1 MKTVAKIMLA
11 VIMVFGF
18 AAGASAQLTI
28 SDVCKKRA
36 QETVGQLNDYI
47 KGMVKKNLSLDNRNR
62 KKDAAL
68 DLFIGKGGPYEL
80 AGVRKEG
87 VKMETTSIN
96 AMGRETKNTRLMTIY
111 FKRLIDLIVR
121 GTYTEI
127 IITSTYFYDM
137 DVSRVRQ
144 VDDDTF
150 ECVVSF
156 SQGFIG
162 KRGENASYVD
172 ITKKDVKAYIRKIV
186 TDAGVEY
193 QCTLGDVSAGE
204 TQRATVSDAMNQ

>member
-68 DLFIGKGGPYEL
+68 DLFSVYGAVPLDEFFAL
-80 AGVRKEG
+80 LEAG
-87 VKMETTSIN
+87 
-96 AMGRETKNTRLMTIY
+96 
-111 FKRLIDLIVR
+111 DLKV
-121 GTYTEI
+121 
-127 IITSTYFYDM
+127 F
-137 DVSRVRQ
+137 
-144 VDDDTF
+144 
-150 ECVVSF
+150 
-156 SQGFIG
+156 
-162 KRGENASYVD
+162 
-172 ITKKDVKAYIRKIV
+172 
-186 TDAGVEY
+186 
-193 QCTLGDVSAGE
+193 
-204 TQRATVSDAMNQ
+204 